1 MPKKQK
7 KPAPDSA
14 EGTVKKPKMFRL
26 TPPTIRR
33 LKEATIQ
40 AGRSESVYVEDALKA
55 QFKKDGIT

>member
-1 MPKKQK
+1 MPKERK
-7 KPAPDSA
+7 KPVPDNA
-14 EGTVKKPKMFRL
+14 ADLTKKPKMFRL